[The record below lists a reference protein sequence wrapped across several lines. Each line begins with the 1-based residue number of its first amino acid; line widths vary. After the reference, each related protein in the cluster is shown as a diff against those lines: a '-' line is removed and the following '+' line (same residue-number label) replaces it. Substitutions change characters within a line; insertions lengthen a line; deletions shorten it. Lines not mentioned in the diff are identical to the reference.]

1 MAQTGNVKQTFT
13 ETLAH
18 SHMLIEALRGR
29 GDVVGACPLIV
40 HLDLKCKDL
49 SQNCNWLCPDESDK
63 ITFCTVTGA
72 VPRE

>member
-49 SQNCNWLCPDESDK
+49 SQNSN
-63 ITFCTVTGA
+63 
-72 VPRE
+72 